1 MTDTPSRRSV
11 ATTLLR
17 LSRALGLVALSA
29 CAGQHRVAPPA
40 SGLAASLERAISV
53 SEDLT
58 VFTLF
63 ALLNAAGYDDENR
76 EAGMHPV
83 RLQVRQAVQ
92 QQLRP
97 GFQEELRRFYEE
109 HKQHASQWSYLVVA
123 KATAGPPSFTPTAE
137 WTQDLAQKPEFGPL
151 SELHGLLRRFYV
163 EAPVQQLYALVRPAY
178 HEYIQRYR
186 EAIFRETAAALQYCR
201 MNLTELTASGE
212 RKNPVVIPNLLDSYE
227 RASSFILDE
236 RFISVEGPQERIGY
250 NPHEFVHA
258 ITNPAVYTPATDA
271 LRDPLGP
278 LMDETIGALGAPSSR
293 HQTLAAFVDE
303 NLVRTVSLRYL
314 VAARP
319 DRMSELESE
328 MMDEWKSGYSLM
340 RFFWEQ
346 LILYERQA
354 ADLRA
359 YYPTML
365 TRLDPAAELAR
376 WRAARK
382 QE

>member
-1 MTDTPSRRSV
+1 M
-11 ATTLLR
+11 R
-17 LSRALGLVALSA
+17 LSRALGLVVLSA
-29 CAGQHRVAPPA
+29 CAGHRVAPPA
-40 SGLAASLERAISV
+40 SGLTASLEREISV

-83 RLQVRQAVQ
+83 RLQVRETVRQ
-92 QQLRP
+92 RISP
-97 GFQEELRRFYEE
+97 GFQEELRRFYEG
-109 HKQHASQWSYLVVA
+109 HLQHASPWSYLVVA

-137 WTQDLAQKPEFGPL
+137 WRQDLAPDPRFGPL
-151 SELHGLLRRFYV
+151 GDLHGLLRRFYV
-163 EAPVQQLYALVRPAY
+163 EVPVQQLYEHVRPAY
-178 HEYIQRYR
+178 QEYIRRYR
-186 EAIFRETAAALQYCR
+186 EVIFRETVAALRYCR
-201 MNLTELTASGE
+201 ANLTQLTASGE
-212 RKNPVVIPNLLDSYE
+212 RQRPVVIPNLLQSYE
-227 RASSFILDE
+227 YATSLILGD

-250 NPHEFVHA
+250 NPHEFLHA

-271 LRDPLGP
+271 LRDQLRP
-278 LMDETIGALGAPSSR
+278 LMEESIGALGAPSSR
-293 HQTLAAFVDE
+293 YRTLAAFVDE

-319 DRMSELESE
+319 DRESEFESE

-382 QE
+382 PE

>member
-1 MTDTPSRRSV
+1 VEPR
-11 ATTLLR
+11 
-17 LSRALGLVALSA
+17 
-29 CAGQHRVAPPA
+29 A
-40 SGLAASLERAISV
+40 SGLGASLEREIAV
-53 SEDLT
+53 SEDLA

-76 EAGMHPV
+76 EAGMHPI
-83 RLQVRQAVQ
+83 RLQVREAVHQ
-92 QQLRP
+92 RISP

-109 HKQHASQWSYLVVA
+109 HRQHGSTWSYLVVA

-137 WTQDLAQKPEFGPL
+137 WTQDLAKNPRFGPL
-151 SELHGLLRRFYV
+151 SDLHGLLRRFYV
-163 EAPVQQLYALVRPAY
+163 EVPVQQLYDSVRPAY

-186 EAIFRETAAALQYCR
+186 DAIFRETAAALQYCR
-201 MNLTELTASGE
+201 VNLTELTASGE

-236 RFISVEGPQERIGY
+236 RFISVEGPQERLGH

-258 ITNPAVYTPATDA
+258 VTNPAVYAPATEA
-271 LRDPLGP
+271 LRDQLRPLLEEG
-278 LMDETIGALGAPSSR
+278 LGALGAPASR
-293 HQTLAAFVDE
+293 YPTLAAFVDE
-303 NLVRTVSLRYL
+303 NLVRTISLRYP
-314 VAARP
+314 VPRRAERE
-319 DRMSELESE
+319 RELELA

-346 LILYERQA
+346 LILYEQQA
-354 ADLRA
+354 ADLRQ

-365 TRLDPAAELAR
+365 AHLDPAHELAR
-376 WRAARK
+376 WRAART